1 MQPAAQRQIL
11 HQVRSAALR
20 GQSIAW
26 MPGTLAV
33 RPPGLRR
40 PFVRWLPPDLARS
53 ASLYPANPSTKIRL
67 RMVMSSACP
76 GRSWKAQQVSIPF

>member
-1 MQPAAQRQIL
+1 MQPAAQRQTL

-33 RPPGLRR
+33 RPTGLGR
-40 PFVRWLPPDLARS
+40 PVVRSLPLTWRGAPPCAL
-53 ASLYPANPSTKIRL
+53 L
-67 RMVMSSACP
+67 
-76 GRSWKAQQVSIPF
+76 IPEP

>member
-33 RPPGLRR
+33 RPPGLGR
-40 PFVRWLPPDLARS
+40 PFVRWLPRTWPGPGAERR
-53 ASLYPANPSTKIRL
+53 PAP
-67 RMVMSSACP
+67 C
-76 GRSWKAQQVSIPF
+76 